1 MDQEQNRMNNPK
13 FSRYGLLTI
22 GAGVAVAAAG
32 WLGHGAGGLLAATP
46 NTATGYSTDTTTPS
60 VPSTPLTPLPPPQ
73 SPSAAP
79 TLPPATP

>member
-1 MDQEQNRMNNPK
+1 MNNPK

-32 WLGHGAGGLLAATP
+32 WLGHGAGGLMAATP

-60 VPSTPLTPLPPPQ
+60 VPSTPLTTPP

-79 TLPPATP
+79 TLPPAPPTPPTP

>member
-1 MDQEQNRMNNPK
+1 MSNPK

-32 WLGHGAGGLLAATP
+32 WLGHGAGGLLTATP

-60 VPSTPLTPLPPPQ
+60 IPSTTLTRRFLRRRRHR
-73 SPSAAP
+73 AAP
-79 TLPPATP
+79 TLPPAPPAP

>member
-1 MDQEQNRMNNPK
+1 MSNPK

-22 GAGVAVAAAG
+22 GAGIAVAAAG
-32 WLGHGAGGLLAATP
+32 WLGCGAGGLLTATL

-60 VPSTPLTPLPPPQ
+60 IPSTTLTPLPTLQ

-79 TLPPATP
+79 SLPPAPPAPPTP